1 MSEQIQDRRRALLE
15 LHVHLEG
22 SLAPELLRALAERH
36 GQPAVPAACLT
47 PDGSRYLPVAGFA
60 QFLERYKAVVSLLR
74 TPRDYHEAA
83 LGLGAAL
90 AGQGVVYAEVTVGYG
105 VMHRQGVATGPV
117 QLALHEAAAQVAQE
131 RGVRMLWQADAVRQW
146 GVDAAWKA
154 LDAALRCGPAM
165 GVVAFGVGGDETALP
180 AGDFAPL
187 LAAASREGLGTTL
200 HAGETGGAES
210 VRDAVLA
217 GAQRIGHATSAAAA
231 PDVLAL
237 MAGAGVFA
245 ELCPGSNVATGAVAG
260 FAEHPLRAFLA
271 AGVPC
276 CLNTDDPALFGLSLR
291 GEYGKA
297 RELHGCTVEEERRMQ
312 QQALWASNATPEIRV
327 DISARLA
334 RDQ

>member
-1 MSEQIQDRRRALLE
+1 MSEQVQDRRRALLE

-22 SLAPELLRALAERH
+22 SLSPELLRALAERY
-36 GQPAVPAACLT
+36 GQPGVPAACLA

-105 VMHRQGVATGPV
+105 VMHRQGVAVEPV
-117 QLALHEAAAQVAQE
+117 QRALHEAAAQVAQE
-131 RGVRMLWQADAVRQW
+131 LGATILWQADAVRQW
-146 GVDAAWKA
+146 GVDAAWRA
-154 LDAALRCGPAM
+154 LEAAMRCGRGM

-187 LAAASREGLGTTL
+187 LAAAKREGFGTTL
-200 HAGETGGAES
+200 HAGETGGAAS

-217 GAQRIGHATSAAAA
+217 GAQRIGHATAAGGA
-231 PDVLAL
+231 PEVLAL

-245 ELCPGSNVATGAVAG
+245 ELCPGSNVATGAVER
-260 FAEHPLRAFLA
+260 FEEHPLRAFLA

-276 CLNTDDPALFGLSLR
+276 CLNTDDPAMFGLDMR
-291 GEYGKA
+291 GEYARA
-297 RELHGCTVEEERRMQ
+297 REVLGLTDAEQQQMQ
-312 QQALWASNATPEIRV
+312 QQALAACFAPIEV
-327 DISARLA
+327 SAGIGAMLGTNP
-334 RDQ
+334 

>member
-1 MSEQIQDRRRALLE
+1 MPEQIQDRRRALLE

-22 SLAPELLRALAERH
+22 SLSPELLRALAERY
-36 GQPAVPAACLT
+36 GQPGVPEACLT
-47 PDGSRYLPVAGFA
+47 PDGGRYLPVAGFA

-90 AGQGVVYAEVTVGYG
+90 AEQGVVYAEVTVGYG

-131 RGVRMLWQADAVRQW
+131 RGATILWQADAVRQW
-146 GVDAAWKA
+146 GVDAAWRA
-154 LDAALRCGPAM
+154 LEAAMRCGRGL

-187 LAAASREGLGTTL
+187 LAAAAREGFGTTL

-210 VRDAVLA
+210 VRQAVLA
-217 GAQRIGHATSAAAA
+217 GAQRIGHATSAGRA
-231 PDVLAL
+231 PEVLAL

-260 FAEHPLRAFLA
+260 FQEHPLRAFLE

-291 GEYGKA
+291 GEYA
-297 RELHGCTVEEERRMQ
+297 RARKMLGLSEAEERRMQ
-312 QQALWASNATPEIRV
+312 RQALAASFAPTGIRTNIEAGLV
-327 DISARLA
+327 VGS
-334 RDQ
+334 

>member
-1 MSEQIQDRRRALLE
+1 MPEQVRDRKRTLLE

-22 SLAPELLRALAERH
+22 SLSPGFLRTLAERY
-36 GQPAVPAACLT
+36 GQPGVPAACLT

-90 AGQGVVYAEVTVGYG
+90 AGQGVIYAEVTVGYG
-105 VMHRQGVATGPV
+105 VLHRQGVSVAPV
-117 QLALHEAAAQVAQE
+117 QLALYEAAAQVAQE

-154 LDAALRCGPAM
+154 LEAALRCGPGL

-187 LAAASREGLGTTL
+187 LAAAAREGFGTTL

-210 VRDAVLA
+210 VREAVLA
-217 GAQRIGHATSAAAA
+217 GAQRIGHATAAGAA
-231 PDVLAL
+231 PDVLEL

-245 ELCPGSNVATGAVAG
+245 ELCPGSNVATGAVACIQ
-260 FAEHPLRAFLA
+260 EHPLRAFLE

-276 CLNTDDPALFGLSLR
+276 CLNTDDPGLFGLSLR
-291 GEYGKA
+291 GEYARA
-297 RELHGCTVEEERRMQ
+297 REVHGLSEVEERRMQ
-312 QQALWASNATPEIRV
+312 QEALAACFAPIEIRA
-327 DISARLA
+327 DIGTKLVGDS
-334 RDQ
+334 

>member
-1 MSEQIQDRRRALLE
+1 MVEQIRDRESALLE

-22 SLAPELLRALAERH
+22 SLSPALLRSLAERH
-36 GQPAVPAACLT
+36 GQPGVTATCLT
-47 PDGSRYLPVAGFA
+47 PDGARYLPVAGFA
-60 QFLERYKAVVSLLR
+60 RFLERYKAVVSLLR
-74 TPRDYHEAA
+74 APRDYHEAA

-105 VMHRQGVATGPV
+105 VMHRQGVAVAPV

-131 RGVRMLWQADAVRQW
+131 QGVTILWQADAVRQW

-154 LDAALRCGPAM
+154 LEAALRCGPGL

-187 LAAASREGLGTTL
+187 LAAARREGFGTTL
-200 HAGETGGAES
+200 HAGETGGAAS
-210 VRDAVLA
+210 VREAVLA
-217 GAQRIGHATSAAAA
+217 GAQRIGHATAAGGA
-231 PDVLAL
+231 PEVLAL
-237 MAGAGVFA
+237 MAEMGVFA

-260 FAEHPLRAFLA
+260 FREHPLRAFLD

-291 GEYGKA
+291 GEYDRAKDLLGLTPA
-297 RELHGCTVEEERRMQ
+297 EQRRMQ
-312 QQALWASNATPEIRV
+312 HQSLASCFAPSGVGSEIG
-327 DISARLA
+327 ARL
-334 RDQ
+334 DPVQ

>member
-1 MSEQIQDRRRALLE
+1 MSEQVRDRRRALLE

-22 SLAPELLRALAERH
+22 SLSPQLLRTLAERY
-36 GQPAVPAACLT
+36 GQPGVPAACLT
-47 PDGSRYLPVAGFA
+47 PDGTRYLPVVGFA

-90 AGQGVVYAEVTVGYG
+90 AGQGVIYAEVTVGYG
-105 VMHRQGVATGPV
+105 VMHRQGVATEPV
-117 QLALHEAAAQVAQE
+117 QLALHEAAAQVAQQQ
-131 RGVRMLWQADAVRQW
+131 GVRMLWQADAVRQW

-154 LDAALRCGPAM
+154 LEAALRCGPGL

-187 LAAASREGLGTTL
+187 LAAAAREGFGTTL
-200 HAGETGGAES
+200 HAGETGGAAS

-217 GAQRIGHATSAAAA
+217 GAQRIGHATAAGGA
-231 PDVLAL
+231 PEVLAM

-245 ELCPGSNVATGAVAG
+245 ELCPGSNVATGAVAR
-260 FAEHPLRAFLA
+260 FEEHPLRAFLE
-271 AGVPC
+271 AGVSC

-291 GEYGKA
+291 GEYA
-297 RELHGCTVEEERRMQ
+297 RARKLLGLLEVEERWMQ
-312 QQALWASNATPEIRV
+312 QQALAACFAPTGILADIGDEIV
-327 DISARLA
+327 ADS
-334 RDQ
+334 

>member
-22 SLAPELLRALAERH
+22 SLAPELLRALAERY
-36 GQPAVPAACLT
+36 GQPGVPAACLT

-90 AGQGVVYAEVTVGYG
+90 AGQGVIYAEVTVGYG
-105 VMHRQGVATGPV
+105 VMHRQGVATEPV

-146 GVDAAWKA
+146 GADAAWKA
-154 LDAALRCGPAM
+154 LEAALRCGPGL

-187 LAAASREGLGTTL
+187 LAAAAREGFGTTL
-200 HAGETGGAES
+200 HAGETGGAAS

-217 GAQRIGHATSAAAA
+217 GAQRIGHATAAGGA
-231 PDVLAL
+231 PEVLAM

-245 ELCPGSNVATGAVAG
+245 ELCPGSNVATGAVGGYA
-260 FAEHPLRAFLA
+260 AHPLRAFLA

-291 GEYGKA
+291 GEYERA
-297 RELHGCTVEEERRMQ
+297 REALGLLEVEERRMQ
-312 QQALWASNATPEIRV
+312 AQALSACFAPAGIRA
-327 DISARLA
+327 DMEARLA
-334 RDQ
+334 AGP

>member
-1 MSEQIQDRRRALLE
+1 MVEHNQSHDMALIE

-22 SLAPELLRALAERH
+22 SLSPGLLRTLAERY
-36 GQPAVPAACLT
+36 GQPGVPNACLV
-47 PDGSRYLPVAGFA
+47 PDGSGYLPIAGFA

-74 TPRDYHEAA
+74 TPSDYHEAA
-83 LGLGAAL
+83 LDLGAAL

-105 VMHRQGVATGPV
+105 VMQRQGIAVEPV

-131 RGVRMLWQADAVRQW
+131 RGVTILWQADAVRQW
-146 GVDAAWKA
+146 GVDAAWKV
-154 LDAALRCGPAM
+154 LEEALRCGPGL
-165 GVVAFGVGGDETALP
+165 GVVAFGIGGEETALP

-187 LAAASREGLGTTL
+187 LAAAAREGFGTTL

-210 VRDAVLA
+210 VRAAVLA
-217 GAQRIGHATSAAAA
+217 GAWRIGHATAAGGA

-245 ELCPGSNVATGAVAG
+245 ELCPGSNVATGAVGG
-260 FAEHPLRAFLA
+260 FADHPLRAFLA

-291 GEYGKA
+291 GEYARA
-297 RELHGCTVEEERRMQ
+297 REVFGLSVEQAKQMQ
-312 QQALWASNATPEIRV
+312 RQALAACFAPPEVRA
-327 DISARLA
+327 DLGARLA
-334 RDQ
+334 ADS